1 MLEWGGVLNFLDE
14 GVGVLKIKFLRLGEA
29 LKNIQYL
36 VFITPRPPPLPL
48 LMTGPLDLKPIYS
61 RSV

>member
-14 GVGVLKIKFLRLGEA
+14 GVGVLKIKFLRLGAA

-36 VFITPRPPPLPL
+36 VFITPRPPPIINDRSLRL
-48 LMTGPLDLKPIYS
+48 KTDL
-61 RSV
+61 